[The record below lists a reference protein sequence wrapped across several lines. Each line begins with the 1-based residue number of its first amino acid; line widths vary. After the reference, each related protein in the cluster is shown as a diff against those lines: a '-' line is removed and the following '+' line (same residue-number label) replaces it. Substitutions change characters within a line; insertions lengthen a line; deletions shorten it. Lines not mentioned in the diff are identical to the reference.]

1 MLIKK
6 NNKKLINFLEYII
19 KTSYKNMNVFLGFL
33 VIYFLNENLLET
45 NAHKHSDKPLL
56 LLVSFDG
63 FRWDYLNKYNL
74 PNFNS
79 LKRNSSYADFIY
91 NQFVTGKLKSIIN
104 ISIC

>member
-1 MLIKK
+1 M
-6 NNKKLINFLEYII
+6 NFL
-19 KTSYKNMNVFLGFL
+19 LGSL
-33 VIYFLNENLLET
+33 IIYFINENYLIEI

-79 LKRNSSYADFIY
+79 LKKNSSYADFIY
-91 NQFVTGKLKSIIN
+91 NQFVTGKFIYI
-104 ISIC
+104 